1 MISGLSAN
9 NQQFINNLDSI
20 QNQLNIDV
28 LQISSGSRMNQVSDD
43 PDQVSELL
51 QARAALSASQQITT
65 NLGGISAEVDTGEQT
80 LQTSVQL
87 FDQVQSLA
95 AEGSTGTQT
104 AAARSTIAQQLQGIE
119 QQYVALADT
128 SFEGRYIF
136 SGDSDQ
142 AVPYTYDATQAN
154 PVSAYL
160 GSAST
165 REALNPNG
173 TTFPVAL
180 TAQQIFDSADPT
192 TNVFGALNGLI
203 TALQNNDQTAVQT
216 SANGLATV
224 AQYMNNQLAFYGTT
238 QDVVASATDYAHT
251 QQTELTSVVSSLS
264 DTDTASAILNM
275 TQAQTDR
282 QAALGSYAQMSRKT
296 LFDFIA

>member
-1 MISGLSAN
+1 MISILSAS
-9 NQQFINNLDSI
+9 NQEFANNLSNI
-20 QNQLNIDV
+20 ESQLNTDE

-51 QARAALSASQQITT
+51 QARAAFSASQQILT
-65 NLGGISAEVDTGEQT
+65 NLGGIKAEVDTGET
-80 LQTSVQL
+80 TMETAVQL
-87 FDQVQSLA
+87 FDQVQTLA
-95 AEGSTGTQT
+95 AEGATGTQT
-104 AAARSTIAQQLQGIE
+104 AATRSNIAQQLQGIE
-119 QQYVALADT
+119 QQFVGLADT
-128 SFEGRYIF
+128 NFEGRYIF

-142 AVPYTYDATQAN
+142 TEPYTYDVTQPD

-160 GSAST
+160 GAPST

-173 TTFPVAL
+173 TTFPIAL

-192 TNVFGALNGLI
+192 TNVFGAINGLV

-216 SANGLATV
+216 STNGLATV

-238 QDVVASATDYAHT
+238 QDTVASATEYANT
-251 QQTELTSVVSSLS
+251 QQTALASEISSLS
-264 DTDTASAILNM
+264 GTDVASTILNM
-275 TQAQTDR
+275 TQVQTDE
-282 QAALGSYAQMSRKT
+282 QAALASYAQLSHKT